1 MENLRQMLDGIDEA
15 NVANIFGGMPSYHTP
30 DGVMLE
36 PKSALPLSYS
46 WYVQNGKD
54 VFNAIL
60 LRKGSAFTVDDGTSV
75 RRIVADQDITI
86 NPKAMLDV
94 NIGKESDLTELEH
107 GTDYYIYVYV
117 AGDTSNAVDIVVSK
131 NSTYPDDES
140 ESSPYTANNT
150 RKIGGFHF
158 GTVRI
163 VSQNGCPVDGVGEE
177 FWTGITP
184 TWKDNVINGMV
195 VPNSIWDLCD
205 TDGGRIPHRDG
216 TVMIGGSWK
225 SSNEESY
232 TGHYSKKGGRFWCDI
247 YLVSKDSGTISFSQ
261 NTSRSPVKGDGKLV
275 SAYGK
280 LPATGTEGLCGYN
293 FIELAKKDGL
303 RLLSYHDWLQVA
315 YGNPQGEDGDNQYG
329 WTKTTNTARTYTG
342 CSVDVTNG
350 SYSTSGKKTRAV
362 SAWNV
367 CDCVGDVWEWL
378 SDFAQKGGTGTF
390 GWHNVM
396 SGDEVGQIFED
407 SDNALTQFVAGG
419 GWSRGVA
426 CGCRT
431 LDLNDYPWYVSTS
444 NGSRFARD
452 AL

>member
-1 MENLRQMLDGIDEA
+1 MENLRQMLDDIDEA
-15 NVANIFGGMPSYHTP
+15 TVANIFGGMPSYHTP

-36 PKSALPLSYS
+36 PKEALPLRQSSYTS
-46 WYVQNGKD
+46 TPD
-54 VFNAIL
+54 IFNAIL
-60 LRKGSAFTVDDGTSV
+60 LKKGSAFTVDDGVKV

-94 NIGKESDLTELEH
+94 NIGKESALTELEH
-107 GTDYYIYVYV
+107 GTDYYIYAYV
-117 AGDTSNAVDIVVSK
+117 AGNTSNAIDIVVSK

-140 ESSPYTANNT
+140 GSSPYTASNT

-158 GTVRI
+158 GTVRV
-163 VSQNGCPVDGVGEE
+163 VSQNGSPVDGSGTE
-177 FWTGITP
+177 FGTSSPI
-184 TWKDNVINGMV
+184 WKQNVIDGMV

-225 SSNEESY
+225 SSNEGNF

-247 YLVSKDSGTISFSQ
+247 YLVSKDSGKIMFVNGSK
-261 NTSRSPVKGDGKLV
+261 RSPVKGNGKLV

-280 LPATGTEGLCGYN
+280 NPITGTEGLCGYN

-303 RLLSYHDWLQVA
+303 RLLSYQDWLQVA
-315 YGNPQGEDGDNQYG
+315 YGNPQGEDNDSNYG
-329 WTKTTNTARTYTG
+329 WTSSISAITSRTYTG
-342 CSVDVTNG
+342 CSINPGTGGHVNLG
-350 SYSTSGKKTRAV
+350 SKQYAV

-367 CDCVGDVWEWL
+367 CDCVGNVSEWL

-390 GWHNVM
+390 GWKNTM
-396 SGDEVGQIFED
+396 SGDEVGQIYED
-407 SDNALTQFVAGG
+407 SDNALAQFTAGG
-419 GWSRGVA
+419 YYGQGVK

-431 LDLNDYPWYVSTS
+431 LDLHNAPWGNMPSV
-444 NGSRFARD
+444 GSRFARD

>member
-1 MENLRQMLDGIDEA
+1 MENLRQMLDDIDEA
-15 NVANIFGGMPSYHTP
+15 TVANIFGGMPSYHTP

-36 PKSALPLSYS
+36 PKEALPLTKIAYTSTP
-46 WYVQNGKD
+46 D
-54 VFNAIL
+54 IFNAIL
-60 LRKGSAFTVDDGTSV
+60 LKKGSAFTIDDGVKV

-107 GTDYYIYVYV
+107 GTDYYIYAYV
-117 AGDTSNAVDIVVSK
+117 AGNTSNAIDIVVSK

-140 ESSPYTANNT
+140 GSSPYTASNT

-158 GTVRI
+158 GTVRV
-163 VSQNGCPVDGVGEE
+163 VSQNGSPIDSSGVE
-177 FWTGITP
+177 FGTSSTI
-184 TWKDNVINGMV
+184 WKQNVINSMV

-225 SSNEESY
+225 SSNEGNF

-247 YLVSKDSGTISFSQ
+247 YLVSKDSGTIGFS
-261 NTSRSPVKGDGKLV
+261 NGGAMSPVKGNGKLV

-280 LPATGTEGLCGYN
+280 RPITGAEGLCGYN
-293 FIELAKKDGL
+293 FIELARKDGL
-303 RLLSYHDWLQVA
+303 RLLSYQDWLQVA
-315 YGNPQGEDGDNQYG
+315 YGNPQGEDNNSSYG
-329 WTKTTNTARTYTG
+329 WTDTSLTARTYTG
-342 CSVDVTNG
+342 CFLNPG
-350 SYSTSGKKTRAV
+350 SGEYTDSGIKKYAV

-367 CDCVGDVWEWL
+367 CDCVGNVSEWL
-378 SDFAQKGGTGTF
+378 SDFALRGGTGGF
-390 GWHNVM
+390 SWHNVM
-396 SGDEVGQIFED
+396 SEMEVGKIFGD
-407 SDNALTQFVAGG
+407 SNNALIQFAAGG
-419 GWSRGVA
+419 FWNCGAS

-431 LDLNDYPWYVSTS
+431 LYLNNAPWSKIS
-444 NGSRFARD
+444 ASGARFARD

>member
-1 MENLRQMLDGIDEA
+1 MENLRQMLDDIDEA
-15 NVANIFGGMPSYHTP
+15 SVANIFGGMPSYHTP

-36 PKSALPLSYS
+36 PKEALPLIQSSYTS
-46 WYVQNGKD
+46 TPD
-54 VFNAIL
+54 IFNAIL
-60 LRKGSAFTVDDGTSV
+60 LKKGSAFTIDDGVKV

-94 NIGKESDLTELEH
+94 NIGKESALTNLKH
-107 GTDYYIYVYV
+107 GTDYYIYAYV
-117 AGDTSNAVDIVVSK
+117 AGNTSKAIDIVVSE

-140 ESSPYTANNT
+140 GSSPYTASNT

-163 VSQNGCPVDGVGEE
+163 VSQSGSPVDSSGVE
-177 FWTGITP
+177 FGTTSNL
-184 TWKDNVINGMV
+184 WKQNVINSMV

-225 SSNEESY
+225 SSNEGNL

-247 YLVSKDSGTISFSQ
+247 YLVSKDSGTISFSKG
-261 NTSRSPVKGDGKLV
+261 NSISPVKGNGKLV

-280 LPATGTEGLCGYN
+280 LPATGAERLCGYN
-293 FIELAKKDGL
+293 FIELAEKDGL
-303 RLLSYHDWLQVA
+303 RLLSYQDWLQVA
-315 YGNPQGEDGDNQYG
+315 YGNPQGQDGADNYG
-329 WTKTTNTARTYTG
+329 WTRDIHSARTYTG
-342 CSVDVTNG
+342 CAINTDNG
-350 SYSTSGKKTRAV
+350 DYMGGGGVKPYAV

-367 CDCVGDVWEWL
+367 CDCVGNVQEWL
-378 SDFAQKGGTGTF
+378 SDFAIKGGAGTF
-390 GWHNVM
+390 GWHDAM
-396 SGDEVGQIFED
+396 PSAEVGQIYED
-407 SDNALTQFVAGG
+407 SDNALTQFTAGG
-419 GWSRGVA
+419 NWEDGTF

-431 LDLNDYPWYVSTS
+431 LSLSVTPWIVTFAC
-444 NGSRFARD
+444 GSRFARD

>member
-1 MENLRQMLDGIDEA
+1 MENLRQMLDDIDEA
-15 NVANIFGGMPSYHTP
+15 TVANIFGGMPSYHTP

-36 PKSALPLSYS
+36 PKEALPLRQSSYTS
-46 WYVQNGKD
+46 TPD
-54 VFNAIL
+54 RFNAIL
-60 LRKGSAFTVDDGTSV
+60 LKKGSAFTIDDGVKV

-94 NIGKESDLTELEH
+94 NIGKESGLTELEH
-107 GTDYYIYVYV
+107 GADYYIYAYV
-117 AGDTSNAVDIVVSK
+117 AGNTSNAIDIVVSK
-131 NSTYPDDES
+131 NSTYPDDKS
-140 ESSPYTANNT
+140 GSSPYTASNT

-158 GTVRI
+158 GTVRV
-163 VSQNGCPVDGVGEE
+163 VSQNGSPVDSSGVE
-177 FWTGITP
+177 FGATSNL
-184 TWKDNVINGMV
+184 WKQNVIKSMV

-225 SSNEESY
+225 SSNEGNL

-247 YLVSKDSGTISFSQ
+247 YLVSKDSGKISFSKGS
-261 NTSRSPVKGDGKLV
+261 TMSPVKGNGKLV

-280 LPATGTEGLCGYN
+280 MPITGSEGLCGYN

-315 YGNPQGEDGDNQYG
+315 YGNPQGEDNDDNYG

-342 CSVDVTNG
+342 CSVNTSDG
-350 SYSTSGKKTRAV
+350 SHSAGGVKKYAL

-367 CDCVGDVWEWL
+367 CDCVGNVQEWL
-378 SDFAQKGGTGTF
+378 SDFAQKGGTGTYNWQDAMPNAEC
-390 GWHNVM
+390 GK
-396 SGDEVGQIFED
+396 IFAD
-407 SDNALTQFVAGG
+407 GLNNLTQFLAGFYWKG
-419 GWSRGVA
+419 GTS
-426 CGCRT
+426 CGCRA
-431 LDLNDYPWYVSTS
+431 LNLNFVPWQTA
-444 NGSRFARD
+444 NACGSRFARD

>member
-1 MENLRQMLDGIDEA
+1 MENLRQMLDDIDEA
-15 NVANIFGGMPSYHTP
+15 SVANIFGGMPSYHTP

-36 PKSALPLSYS
+36 LKEALPWKQSVYGINPDG
-46 WYVQNGKD
+46 Y
-54 VFNAIL
+54 NAIL
-60 LRKGSAFTVDDGTSV
+60 LKKGSAFTVDDGTKV
-75 RRIVADQDITI
+75 RRIVADQDII
-86 NPKAMLDV
+86 ISPKAMLDV

-107 GTDYYIYVYV
+107 GTDYYIYAYV
-117 AGDTSNAVDIVVSK
+117 SGDTSNAVDIVVSK
-131 NSTYPDDES
+131 SSTYPDDES
-140 ESSPYTANNT
+140 GSSPYTASNT

-158 GTVRI
+158 GTVRV
-163 VSQNGCPVDGVGEE
+163 VSQNGSPVDGSGTE
-177 FWTGITP
+177 FGTTSPI
-184 TWKDNVINGMV
+184 WKQNVIDGMV

-225 SSNEESY
+225 SSNEGDF

-247 YLVSKDSGTISFSQ
+247 YLVSKDSGTIGF
-261 NTSRSPVKGDGKLV
+261 SRSPSRSPIKGDGKLV

-280 LPATGTEGLCGYN
+280 PPASGSEGLCGYN

-315 YGNPQGEDGDNQYG
+315 YGNPQGEDSNDNYG
-329 WTKTTNTARTYTG
+329 WTATSNISKTYTG
-342 CSVDVTNG
+342 CSVSVSNG
-350 SYSTSGKKTRAV
+350 SHSSDGEKPYAV

-378 SDFAQKGGTGTF
+378 SDFAQKGGTGTI

-407 SDNALTQFVAGG
+407 SDTSLTQLIAGG
-419 GWSRGVA
+419 SYNFGVK

-431 LDLNDYPWYVSTS
+431 LGLHSYPWCVIA
-444 NGSRFARD
+444 NQGSRFARD

>member
-1 MENLRQMLDGIDEA
+1 MENLRQMLDDIDDA
-15 NVANIFGGMPSYHTP
+15 TVANIFGGMPSYHTP

-36 PKSALPLSYS
+36 PKEALPLTQSAY
-46 WYVQNGKD
+46 GTTPD
-54 VFNAIL
+54 VYNAIL
-60 LRKGSAFTVDDGTSV
+60 LKKGSAFTVDDGTKV

-107 GTDYYIYVYV
+107 GTDYYIYAYV
-117 AGDTSNAVDIVVSK
+117 AGNTSNAIDIVVSK
-131 NSTYPDDES
+131 SSTYPDDES
-140 ESSPYTANNT
+140 GSSPYTASNT

-158 GTVRI
+158 GTVRV
-163 VSQNGCPVDGVGEE
+163 VSQNGSPVDGSGAE
-177 FWTGITP
+177 FGTSSPI
-184 TWKDNVINGMV
+184 WKQNVIDGMV

-225 SSNEESY
+225 SSNEGNL
-232 TGHYSKKGGRFWCDI
+232 TGHYSKKGGRFWCDM

-329 WTKTTNTARTYTG
+329 WTKAANTARTYTG
-342 CSVDVTNG
+342 CSVDTSDG
-350 SYSTSGKKTRAV
+350 SHSAGGVKKYAL

-390 GWHNVM
+390 SWHNVM
-396 SGDEVGQIFED
+396 SGDEVGQIHED
-407 SDNALTQFVAGG
+407 ADNALTQFLAGG
-419 GWSRGVA
+419 YWHNGVL

-431 LDLNDYPWYVSTS
+431 LYLDDYPWIVSTP

>member
-1 MENLRQMLDGIDEA
+1 MENLRQMLDDIDEA
-15 NVANIFGGMPSYHTP
+15 TVANIFGGMPSYHTP

-36 PKSALPLSYS
+36 PKEDIPLTQIAYTSTP
-46 WYVQNGKD
+46 D
-54 VFNAIL
+54 IFNAIL
-60 LRKGSAFTVDDGTSV
+60 LKKGSAFTIDDGVKV

-94 NIGKESDLTELEH
+94 NIGKESDLTNLKH
-107 GTDYYIYVYV
+107 GKDYYIYAYV
-117 AGDTSNAVDIVVSK
+117 AGNTSNAIDIVVSE

-140 ESSPYTANNT
+140 GSSPYTASNT

-158 GTVRI
+158 GTVRV
-163 VSQNGCPVDGVGEE
+163 VSQNGSPIDSYGVE
-177 FWTGITP
+177 FGTNSTI
-184 TWKDNVINGMV
+184 WKQNVIESMV

-225 SSNEESY
+225 ASHERND

-247 YLVSKDSGTISFSQ
+247 YLVSRDSGKISFSKR
-261 NTSRSPVKGDGKLV
+261 NSRSPVKGNGKLV

-280 LPATGTEGLCGYN
+280 FPITGAEGLCGYN

-315 YGNPQGEDGDNQYG
+315 YGNPQGEDNDNNYG
-329 WTKTTNTARTYTG
+329 WTNTTITSKIYTG
-342 CSVDVTNG
+342 CSVNPGNG
-350 SYSTSGKKTRAV
+350 DHVNEGAKKYAV

-367 CDCVGDVWEWL
+367 CDCVGNVCEWL
-378 SDFAQKGGTGTF
+378 SDFTLKGGTGTY
-390 GWHNVM
+390 GWHDVM
-396 SGDEVGQIFED
+396 SGDEVGEIYED
-407 SDNALTQFVAGG
+407 SDDALAQFAAGG
-419 GWSRGVA
+419 RYGQGVK

-431 LDLNDYPWYVSTS
+431 LDVSKLPLS
-444 NGSRFARD
+444 LLANHGSRFARD